1 MPIEDH
7 FLYAGNQ
14 AVPEATETIE
24 TTETTETTPYNAL
37 GHEGGSNEAYLV
49 KHTHGITATSQL
61 TTGKGLTNDLFIGV
75 PTGDHSRSTVWPN
88 GSDNNNATEENQN
101 K

>member
-14 AVPEATETIE
+14 AVSV
-24 TTETTETTPYNAL
+24 TTAYNAL
-37 GHEGGSNEAYLV
+37 GCEGGSNKAYIV
-49 KHTHGITATSQL
+49 DHTHTITEANQL
-61 TTGKGLTNDLFIGV
+61 TTGDGLTNDLFIGV
-75 PTGDHSRSTVWPN
+75 PTGDHGRATVWPN
-88 GSDNNNATEENQN
+88 GSDNNNATKENLD

>member
-14 AVPEATETIE
+14 AVSEA
-24 TTETTETTPYNAL
+24 TETTPYNAL
-37 GHEGGSNEAYLV
+37 GYKGGSNKAYLV
-49 KHTHGITATSQL
+49 KHTHGITESSQL
-61 TTGKGLTNDLFIGV
+61 TTNDGLTNDLFIGV
-75 PTGDHSRSTVWPN
+75 PTGDHGRSTVWPN
-88 GSDNNNATEENQN
+88 GSNNNNATTDNQN